1 MNDSEKIKL
10 YEVIRSHC
18 FKMYWEADAEYKE
31 GGCTADLGVC
41 SGIFKVLQ
49 HLNEKIEDLTEPE
62 DLTKS
67 DS

>member
-1 MNDSEKIKL
+1 MNNSEKIEQYKVL
-10 YEVIRSHC
+10 RRIC

-31 GGCTADLGVC
+31 SGCIADMGKA

-62 DLTKS
+62 DLT
-67 DS
+67 